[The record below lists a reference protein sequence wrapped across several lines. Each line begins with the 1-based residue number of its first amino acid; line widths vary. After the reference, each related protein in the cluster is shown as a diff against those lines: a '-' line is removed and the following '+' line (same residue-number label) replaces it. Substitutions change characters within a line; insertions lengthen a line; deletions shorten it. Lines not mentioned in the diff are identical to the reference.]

1 MIYKKDFTVVG
12 IISFDR
18 RGILKEINEIG
29 DWDQKSTLYVYQR
42 DGKYYA
48 CFLSWCKSL
57 ESAMLITILITLH
70 AYIAV
75 RL

>member
-1 MIYKKDFTVVG
+1 M
-12 IISFDR
+12 
-18 RGILKEINEIG
+18 KEINEIG
-29 DWDQKSTLYVYQR
+29 NWDQKSKLYVYQR

-48 CFLSWCKSL
+48 CLLSWCKSL
-57 ESAMLITILITLH
+57 KSAVLLTILITLH